1 MKFQT
6 LGPQCLYIGLIQ
18 DNWTIFS
25 SHLNGKKLPD
35 SWIHPIFIDIVKLQ
49 SKLMSADMGKFAC

>member
-1 MKFQT
+1 MFVYT
-6 LGPQCLYIGLIQ
+6 VGLIQ

-35 SWIHPIFIDIVKLQ
+35 TWIHPIFIDIVKLL